1 MIAPGIPC
9 FATGAGMLG
18 PAPLTLVSPRHLRGA
33 GFQALAPPRTAGASD
48 RLHRTFG
55 TPRRASGFHAKMVV
69 AEDASVG
76 AALAPVRGPARLRA
90 LLKGTVWRYLAA
102 TLSFATL
109 FVANSVTPSLTQ
121 ICVPPLPT
129 RLDIH
134 RV

>member
-33 GFQALAPPRTAGASD
+33 GFQALHAPALAPPRTAGTSD

-55 TPRRASGFHAKMVV
+55 FPRRASGLHTKMAM

-76 AALAPVRGPARLRA
+76 AALAPVRGPARLSA
-90 LLKGTVWRYLAA
+90 LLKGTAWRYLAA
-102 TLSFATL
+102 TLSLATL
-109 FVANSVTPSLTQ
+109 FVTNSV
-121 ICVPPLPT
+121 PPRPGGNPGANRWFL
-129 RLDIH
+129 
-134 RV
+134 